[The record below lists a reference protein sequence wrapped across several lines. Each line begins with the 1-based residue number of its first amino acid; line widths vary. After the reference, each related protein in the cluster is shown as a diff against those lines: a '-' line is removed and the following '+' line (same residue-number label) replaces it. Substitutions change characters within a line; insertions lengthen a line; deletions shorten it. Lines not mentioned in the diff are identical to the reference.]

1 MENTEIQAP
10 FSLSIKI
17 HFLFFFFFLAL
28 VDANYKFTII
38 DVGEYGISGVGGL
51 LKDQF

>member
-17 HFLFFFFFLAL
+17 HFLFFFFAL
-28 VDANYKFTII
+28 VDANYKFTTT